1 MRREPLNKNART
13 QSAPLASSEVG
24 WGLGREGERPRN
36 WDPLPAPRNRKYG
49 INFTSRG
56 FGDKILKFYL
66 LKYNKCSMLSKR
78 CGVKFEIPQRK
89 RRLCNARSASAS
101 QILNLG

>member
-1 MRREPLNKNART
+1 VGFAGEQSNAVLRRRRPR
-13 QSAPLASSEVG
+13 EV
-24 WGLGREGERPRN
+24 RPRN
-36 WDPLPAPRNRKYG
+36 GGPLPAPRNRKYG

-78 CGVKFEIPQRK
+78 CGVKFEILQRK
-89 RRLCNARSASAS
+89 RRLCNARSASVS

>member
-36 WDPLPAPRNRKYG
+36 WGPFPPPRNRKYG
-49 INFTSRG
+49 TNFTSRG

-66 LKYNKCSMLSKR
+66 LKYNKRSVLSKR
-78 CGVKFEIPQRK
+78 CGVKFEILQRK
-89 RRLCNARSASAS
+89 RRLCNACYASAS

>member
-1 MRREPLNKNART
+1 MRCCGGGAREKCDLAIGAPAR
-13 QSAPLASSEVG
+13 PDRNGNHGIKFAS
-24 WGLGREGERPRN
+24 REF
-36 WDPLPAPRNRKYG
+36 W
-49 INFTSRG
+49 
-56 FGDKILKFYL
+56 DKILKFYL

-78 CGVKFEIPQRK
+78 CGVKFEILQRK

>member
-1 MRREPLNKNART
+1 M
-13 QSAPLASSEVG
+13 
-24 WGLGREGERPRN
+24 RPRN
-36 WDPLPAPRNRKYG
+36 SSSLPAPRNRKYG

-78 CGVKFEIPQRK
+78 CGVKFEIPQ
-89 RRLCNARSASAS
+89 
-101 QILNLG
+101 

>member
-1 MRREPLNKNART
+1 S
-13 QSAPLASSEVG
+13 Q
-24 WGLGREGERPRN
+24 LGP
-36 WDPLPAPRNRKYG
+36 PPAPRNRKYG
-49 INFTSRG
+49 INSTGRG

-78 CGVKFEIPQRK
+78 CGVKFGIPQRK

>member
-36 WDPLPAPRNRKYG
+36 SSSLPAPRNRKYG

-66 LKYNKCSMLSKR
+66 LKYNKRSVLSKR
-78 CGVKFEIPQRK
+78 CGVKFEILQRK
-89 RRLCNARSASAS
+89 WCLRNTCFASAS

>member
-36 WDPLPAPRNRKYG
+36 SSSLPAPRNRKYG
-49 INFTSRG
+49 INFKSRG

-66 LKYNKCSMLSKR
+66 LKYNKRSVLSKR
-78 CGVKFEIPQRK
+78 RSIKF
-89 RRLCNARSASAS
+89 
-101 QILNLG
+101 

>member
-36 WDPLPAPRNRKYG
+36 WGHSRPDRNGNHG
-49 INFTSRG
+49 INSTSRG

-66 LKYNKCSMLSKR
+66 LKYNKRSVLSKR
-78 CGVKFEIPQRK
+78 RSIKF
-89 RRLCNARSASAS
+89 
-101 QILNLG
+101 

>member
-36 WDPLPAPRNRKYG
+36 SSSLPAPRNRKYG

-56 FGDKILKFYL
+56 FGDKI
-66 LKYNKCSMLSKR
+66 
-78 CGVKFEIPQRK
+78 FEILSLK
-89 RRLCNARSASAS
+89 
-101 QILNLG
+101 I

>member
-1 MRREPLNKNART
+1 MGFGAGRGATSQFKLPSRPDRNGNHGIKFASRE
-13 QSAPLASSEVG
+13 
-24 WGLGREGERPRN
+24 
-36 WDPLPAPRNRKYG
+36 
-49 INFTSRG
+49 

-78 CGVKFEIPQRK
+78 CGVKFEILQRK